1 MGQLDRDWYKEHH
14 QQKTSQKSGQQSRQR
29 TLDNDP
35 REIDLPEQSPDM
47 PKFTLLHFIVL
58 SVCLFSL
65 MIWYF
70 VSK

>member
-14 QQKTSQKSGQQSRQR
+14 QKKSRKR

-35 REIDLPEQSPDM
+35 REINLPDQAPDL
-47 PKFTLLHFIVL
+47 PKFTFLHFLIL
-58 SVCLFSL
+58 SVCLFAL

>member
-14 QQKTSQKSGQQSRQR
+14 QKKSSFK

-35 REIDLPEQSPDM
+35 RELDM
-47 PKFTLLHFIVL
+47 DEEPPTSITFTFLHFLIL
-58 SVCLFSL
+58 SACVFAL

-70 VSK
+70 TSK

>member
-14 QQKTSQKSGQQSRQR
+14 QKKSGNR

-35 REIDLPEQSPDM
+35 SEVDLPDQAPEQL
-47 PKFTLLHFIVL
+47 KFTLLHFLIL
-58 SVCLFSL
+58 SACLFGL